1 MGWDSSGTG
10 LERSVNNGN
19 RYKSNNRSG
28 TLLLSPKAGRCR
40 GHASPGAELRET
52 QEERG
57 ESQKDQRG
65 PRQPMAM
72 VMRSTEDPG
81 RGSSDSHLGC
91 WGGGSYR

>member
-40 GHASPGAELRET
+40 GHASPGAELRDSGRERRKPKRPERAKAANGYGN
-52 QEERG
+52 EEH
-57 ESQKDQRG
+57 RG
-65 PRQPMAM
+65 PRKGEL
-72 VMRSTEDPG
+72 R
-81 RGSSDSHLGC
+81 
-91 WGGGSYR
+91 